1 MTATAAAQGTR
12 EIVVEDV
19 LPHAPELVWKT
30 LTAGELIG
38 RWLMP
43 NDFEPVVGRE
53 FTFRTKPMGGWDGV
67 VRCEVLELIP
77 NEKLVYSWKGGS
89 DDNPAYGSR
98 LDSIVTW
105 TLTPVEG
112 GTRLRLVHA
121 GFRSPGN
128 DFAFGIMSGGWAKVM
143 HSISRVTGE
152 TGGVRYSSMCM

>member
-1 MTATAAAQGTR
+1 MTAAAAQPAAR
-12 EIVVEDV
+12 EIVVEDI

-30 LTAGELIG
+30 LTSGELIS

-43 NDFEPVVGRE
+43 NDFEPVIGRR
-53 FTFRTKPMGGWDGV
+53 FTFTAKPMGSWDGV
-67 VRCEVLELIP
+67 VHCEVLEVVP

-105 TLTPVEG
+105 TLTPADG
-112 GTRLRLVHA
+112 GTRLRLVHS

-128 DFAFGIMSGGWAKVM
+128 DFAFDIMSGGWA
-143 HSISRVTGE
+143 RVSQRIGTLAAE
-152 TGGVRYSSMCM
+152 LAA